1 VALAEWLRRTWLEWA
16 QDRPLHIDAF
26 VAVNYG
32 FLILDIWLAHSANQF
47 RDRAEYIPF
56 WFSIF
61 APAVLVVALA
71 FRIHWRRPQVW
82 NDLGHLVGWTSV
94 LVGLSGV
101 VFHLHS
107 QFFFEKTLKSLTYA
121 APFAAP
127 LAYSG
132 LGLLLVMN
140 RMVSSD
146 SVEWAQWLI
155 VLTIGGFFGNFV
167 LSLTD
172 HAVNGFYRPEEWIP
186 VASAAFAVGFLAA
199 PFIVPVTRRYLR
211 LCALVMAIQVIV
223 GIAGFVFHALANLYG
238 PSASMFEN
246 AVNGAPPMAPLL
258 FPNLSLLGWYALWS
272 YSRFLP
278 EEGYS
283 VLPAGMKS
291 K

>member
-1 VALAEWLRRTWLEWA
+1 MALTKWLERSWLR
-16 QDRPLHIDAF
+16 DRPLQVDAF
-26 VAVNYG
+26 VAVNFG

-56 WFSIF
+56 WFSVF
-61 APAVLVVALA
+61 APVVLVVAMV
-71 FRIHWRRPQVW
+71 FRVRWARHQQW
-82 NDLGHLVGWTSV
+82 NDLGHLVGWAAV
-94 LVGLSGV
+94 LVGLGGV
-101 VFHLHS
+101 IFHLHS

-155 VLTIGGFFGNFV
+155 ALTVGGFFGNFV

-172 HAVNGFYRPEEWIP
+172 HAVNGFYRPAEWIP
-186 VASAAFAVGFLAA
+186 VASAAFAVGFLAV
-199 PFIVPVTRRYLR
+199 PFIVPVTRRYLW
-211 LCALVMAIQVIV
+211 LCALVMAVQVIV
-223 GIAGFVFHALANLYG
+223 GITGFVFHAFANLYG
-238 PSASMFEN
+238 TSASMFEN
-246 AVNGAPPMAPLL
+246 VVNGAPPMAPLL

-278 EEGYS
+278 EEDYS
-283 VLPAGMKS
+283 VLPTGVKS